1 MRELR
6 DRVHPA
12 APSAASTPNAA
23 ARRARKAETRART
36 QSITRRS
43 GLAALIL
50 TPIAVATVM
59 LSQPSESPAERFN
72 GPLVAVP
79 PAPSGDLE
87 AALPASSAL
96 VPDRINAVALEAE
109 TATAAHAVVIEVAP
123 GDTLMALLTRE
134 GVNRTDAHEAV
145 TALSNVFSPKGLRPG
160 QQIRLTFLPGEE
172 IWAAAGEEAEPPQ
185 LASLMIQPSVDKTVQ
200 VLLDEQGGYQ
210 AASSDRPLELEVQ
223 GERGVIDDSLYASAV
238 AAGVPVPTL
247 VEMIRLFSYDV
258 DFQREI
264 QPGDGFEVL
273 YEAYYDENGER
284 AKTGRILFASLTL
297 SGKPLEL
304 YAFTPKSGFEDFF
317 DSKGQSVRKALLKT
331 PVDGARIS
339 SGFGMR
345 KHPILGYS
353 KMHKGVDFAVPTGTP
368 IYAAGDGVVEMA
380 GWNGGYGKY
389 VRLKHNGTYMT
400 AYGHM
405 SKIAAG
411 LGKGDR
417 VKQGEVI
424 GYVGTT
430 GQSTGPHLHYEIL
443 VGGKQVNP
451 LGVKL
456 PSGETLAGKDLED
469 FKALVAEVDKLRA
482 TSVKVAVPQIAE
494 TPSQASDAN

>member
-1 MRELR
+1 MRQLR
-6 DRVHPA
+6 DRVRHAEPA
-12 APSAASTPNAA
+12 QRHAVPGPAVR
-23 ARRARKAETRART
+23 RRAFTRKG
-36 QSITRRS
+36 
-43 GLAALIL
+43 GLAALL
-50 TPIAVATVM
+50 LAPLAVAAVM
-59 LSQPSESPAERFN
+59 MSESRESPAERFS
-72 GPLVAVP
+72 GPLVAVL
-79 PAPSGDLE
+79 PAPSSDLE
-87 AALPASSAL
+87 SALPASSSL

-109 TATAAHAVVIEVAP
+109 SATAAHAVVIEVAP

-134 GVNRTDAHEAV
+134 GVQRSDAHQAV
-145 TALSNVFSPKGLRPG
+145 TALSEVFSPKGLRPG
-160 QQIRLTFLPGEE
+160 QQIKLTFLTGED
-172 IWAAAGEEAEPPQ
+172 IWAAAGEEAQPPQ
-185 LASLMIQPSVDKTVQ
+185 LASLMLQPSVDKTVQ
-200 VLLDEQGGYQ
+200 VVLAEQGGYQ
-210 AASSDRPLELEVQ
+210 AAATERPLALQVQ
-223 GERGVIDDSLYASAV
+223 GERGVIDDSLFASAQ
-238 AAGVPVPTL
+238 AAGVPVQTL
-247 VEMIRLFSYDV
+247 IELIRLYSYDV

-273 YEAYYDENGER
+273 YEAYYDENGEL
-284 AKTGRILFASLTL
+284 AKSGKILFASLTL
-297 SGKPLEL
+297 SGKALEL
-304 YAFTPKSGFEDFF
+304 YAFTPGSGNDDYF
-317 DSKGQSVRKALLKT
+317 DPKGQSVRKALLKT

-339 SGFGMR
+339 SNFGMR
-345 KHPILGYS
+345 KHPILGYT

-368 IYAAGDGVVEMA
+368 IYAAGDGVVELA

-411 LGKGDR
+411 LGKGDHVR
-417 VKQGEVI
+417 QGEVI

-456 PSGETLAGKDLED
+456 PSGETLAGKDLET

-494 TPSQASDAN
+494 TTGSNASAN